1 MMKQILILTL
11 LALPVPAA
19 DLLSYAEADGTI
31 KTVSVEIL
39 RKESETELNARVRVG
54 GRLRTLKIPTRRVV
68 SFWRGSSD
76 DVNQWSKSLAK
87 GKRLMAAGQIETQ
100 GTVTGAEEMFIKVAF
115 STEKGTKGQEKT
127 EAIAPW
133 QNMYA
138 SFHLIE
144 ARYRIGKNGKAAM
157 LQTALSDIEA
167 FERRSASKYGK
178 KVDME
183 VPGQE
188 GTLLTKKIYCWGASR
203 LKIHV
208 MVYKARIL
216 GALGKADEATA
227 AYDAAIQYIKKTGLS
242 PILLTDCVME
252 KAELGAKGQESE
264 QQETLF
270 RNAGM
275 QLSGLVGGQPD
286 AFGKNTL
293 RGAANRALLRG
304 ADLLL
309 DSAGEGK
316 LSYDPPL
323 ERYRTLKEEQGSRDP
338 ALFMG
343 AQAGIGI
350 CLTEKGEGKK
360 AYEALLD
367 VVVRG
372 HEYPDQMARALYY
385 LAKAAPLYAKEIDAA
400 GGRGDF
406 LRTEA
411 ARWSNDLQQ
420 RYPTSE
426 WASKARSK

>member
-1 MMKQILILTL
+1 MKQILILTL
-11 LALPVPAA
+11 LALPVAAA
-19 DLLSYAEADGTI
+19 DLLIYAEADGTI

-39 RKESETELNARVRVG
+39 RKESETELNARIRVG
-54 GRLRTLKIPTRRVV
+54 GRLRTLKIPTRRIV
-68 SFWRGSSD
+68 SFWRGSSED
-76 DVNQWSKSLAK
+76 INQWSKSLAK
-87 GKRLMAAGQIETQ
+87 GKRLMAAGRIATQ
-100 GTVTGAEEMFIKVAF
+100 GTVPGAEEMFIKVAF

-133 QNMYA
+133 HNMYA

-144 ARYRIGKNGKAAM
+144 ARYKVGKNGKSDKLQAA
-157 LQTALSDIEA
+157 LGDIEV
-167 FERRSASKYGK
+167 FETRSASKYGK
-178 KVDME
+178 KIDME

-188 GTLLTKKIYCWGASR
+188 GTLLTKKVFCWGGSR

-208 MVYKARIL
+208 LVYKARIL
-216 GALGKADEATA
+216 AALGKPDEASA
-227 AYDAAIQYIKKTGLS
+227 AYDAAIAYIKKARLS

-252 KAELGAKGQESE
+252 RAELLANGKESE

-275 QLSGLVGGQPD
+275 QLSGLASGQPD
-286 AFGKNTL
+286 PFGKHTL

-309 DSAGEGK
+309 DSAREGK

-323 ERYRTLKEEQGSRDP
+323 ERYRTLKAEEGASDP

-350 CLTEKGEGKK
+350 CLTEKGEGRK

-367 VVVRG
+367 VVVRS
-372 HEYPDQMARALYY
+372 HEYPAQLARALYY

-411 ARWSNDLQQ
+411 ARWANDLQE